1 MAAAP
6 SASGAAGLPQWI
18 QSLEAHYRATS
29 DVLGRKGKTTGLR
42 KANRRRNPN
51 AKGSTYGGITMSL
64 YEWHVAA
71 RLDDLHTTGDPYIVF
86 ELLDPTQ
93 QAFKDFCEDHS
104 TSFVDK
110 SQSNTARSNCS
121 W

>member
-1 MAAAP
+1 M
-6 SASGAAGLPQWI
+6 PQWI
-18 QSLEAHYRATS
+18 QDLEAHYRATN
-29 DVLGRKGKTTGLR
+29 DVVGRKGKVTGLR
-42 KANRRRNPN
+42 KANRRRNPK

-71 RLDDLHTTGDPYIVF
+71 RLDDLHPTGGGDPYRGF

-104 TSFVDK
+104 TTFDDAAWVDDLDLL
-110 SQSNTARSNCS
+110 
-121 W
+121 